1 MNNRLSTGAV
11 SLQLPMIDFAGESSL
26 KRWYHTIGKNRW
38 RLEEFQHY
46 YGNDTYD
53 DDVTSD
59 AARFLL
65 KNKFQKKDPRHKAA
79 IDKAINTEVVW
90 YV

>member
-1 MNNRLSTGAV
+1 
-11 SLQLPMIDFAGESSL
+11 MIDFAGDRSL
-26 KRWYHTIGKNRW
+26 KEWYNTIGANGW

-65 KNKFQKKDPRHKAA
+65 RM
-79 IDKAINTEVVW
+79 
-90 YV
+90 Y